1 MKRLALL
8 TVLFFLGVVPAFGQ
22 IGVRFGDGTPVISG
36 QVSGGPIFTVPLA
49 GIRFCNSPAVNV
61 PCTNLAITY
70 TDATL
75 TNACPSSTQIVLAA
89 TNNCVGTTD
98 LFGNWGVWV
107 QPGTYTYTIQLPK
120 GGSIGPYTVTV
131 GGGAGTNILPLANT
145 FTNVNNFTGGFN
157 INGLPGVAGNG
168 TFTIG
173 DCVNVFSLVPLQVSD
188 TGSACGSGGGGGSVI
203 ASPQFQIPYYPTV
216 GSVPTVQGSSL
227 TTDAT
232 GDITI
237 PGTTTVGGPNPYV
250 DAVSFGAF
258 AAPSVAQSVASCNGT
273 STITLTGGVST
284 FKNKEGITVEGCGA
298 TNSLAQPAFPTVTPV
313 VAHVGTGTG
322 NVVGGIAG
330 STTSQ
335 YCIVG
340 RDKGQ
345 GLTQCSDTTGTNG
358 QITNGAS
365 TLGPVIVNITS
376 MARANNV
383 VTVTCAAPCGVSTG
397 AEIYVTNSSDPSFSG
412 FFNATTFID
421 SLHFSISTGQ
431 DTREG
436 ATTSATGGT
445 LTVYNANHL
454 TIPTTAYQ
462 YYIYKFNGT
471 NYVYDGIVR
480 PGETTWDDFGQTPP
494 ARPLWVP
501 NIAPTSP
508 TNDSLTTTIVSGGG
522 TSSLV
527 LANAASQTIS
537 GQVAIKDDAPTFLAA
552 YASASGSTTASPM
565 RISSA
570 ANNTNY
576 VFNSYSLWTGGVP
589 ATVQDGH
596 KIVLNDTLATQSGV
610 NMTGIMGGTSNS
622 GGGGFSSGFYPQI
635 QVGTAYP
642 GIAAGSTSSQFNYL
656 AFIALNDNALIM
668 TVGPGGGFDFSLNN
682 VSCTLTGTDTMGM
695 CLVSYGVTQE
705 FFNNDLFSVNDSLP
719 YGYSL
724 TPIVYLRNDIPNLNG
739 SGDMRMEGTSW
750 VGRGFDIDSAVPSGG
765 LNNYAFY
772 DNYCQACR
780 TPFIT
785 VGSLNA
791 PTVTVRGFTN
801 DTSSTADIAN
811 EGANQLN
818 AILDGVA
825 DNSKETNGIPGLT
838 TGSQFASIQINSP
851 ATQVGQ
857 NVNLSRFRTDVS
869 LDGIGTTPSP
879 GTLQDFQSEVRFG
892 QSYSWQFPLSGPSG
906 VSTVVCLS
914 GPSCGGSVPIG
925 TWTYGV
931 TANGPDGRSSG
942 LSQTTGICT
951 TTSGSQT
958 CDSSWS
964 ALTGAVSYSVYRS
977 NGGGFGGVV
986 ACLNTTAL
994 TCHDIASSAGGGSPP
1009 ATGTAGTTYATATSL
1024 GTQSVVLVG
1033 PAGAAVSPTCT
1044 LTFSTNTCGWSGGGG
1059 GFTAGGD
1066 LSGTSTS
1073 QQVIGLRGLAL
1084 PSLGAATGYLYD
1096 SAGTLS
1102 LSTSASNF
1110 TSGTLPHPQLPTLL
1124 SADIPNNAANTSGN
1138 AATATALASAP
1149 TLCST
1154 GFAPTGVLASG
1165 NATGCASIASGLTT
1179 QTNTV
1184 NNISQSTLNLI
1195 NSAAFN
1201 GLTFTFTNTG
1211 TGVVQA
1217 GFTGT
1222 LGNAGLTNSS
1232 TTVNGQGCSLGGTCT
1247 VPFTVNGS
1255 ANTSQAGVNFLT
1267 STVNAAGLT
1276 VTPSNPSTNSVK
1288 FEVTGSLT
1296 STYPQTVSGGVSGGI
1311 PCFTSTTT
1319 AVASTLFGSGQFVLG
1334 GGAGNCPTT
1343 SFSVVPIA
1351 NGGTGA
1357 ATATA
1362 HQWFGRPQGTTG
1374 APSFSLLGTSDTTP
1388 PQCAADSGAANVY
1401 VLTLAPAATALVNG
1415 LEVCFTPANNNTS
1428 TTPTLNVSGLGAATI
1443 SNPGGSALITNQLNT
1458 ASIAVL
1464 RYNAVST
1471 DWELQGG
1478 GTGGGG
1484 SGTINAGSQFSLSYY
1499 SLVGS
1504 ATTLSAVNS
1513 PASPN
1518 GQTYFVCSTPSAG
1531 AATTPAFCLPG
1542 VPGRAVSGTTD
1553 TILFTDRTS
1562 LVTYTS
1568 NSAVAV
1574 TLPQAGS
1581 SNFGSNFPF
1590 LMRYVGTSILT
1601 VTPTTSTVNG
1611 QATVTLGQN
1620 DFCFFYSIDNTNYLA
1635 NCTNGAGT
1643 NPVVADSGSANA
1655 YVIAYPLLQE
1665 ISGGT
1670 TIPTGATIYFTV
1682 GNANTGASTINV
1694 NGFGVKGLT
1703 KNGAAALITGDLVTS
1718 TIYGAIYDGTQW
1730 QVIKTSAGDF
1740 NTFTAHKWFGNNTS
1754 GTAAAAPSSIGSSDV
1769 FPNIAATDSGVANAY
1784 IVAPST
1790 PVTSL
1795 AFGAT
1800 VFFTTANANSGAS
1813 TINVSSLGVKALDKK
1828 GATALVTGDILA
1840 TATYMAVYDGTEWQ
1854 LIDPSTTAGGSGT
1867 VGNCTVAKALA
1878 YYSATGTTTACLSE
1892 ADLTQ
1897 YLGIADSG
1905 TANAY
1910 VLTLTV
1916 PLASLNTFN
1925 SITFTTT
1932 HPNTTAST
1940 VNVSGLGVKNITK
1953 NGTGALIG
1961 GEILSG
1967 VIYTLQWDG
1976 TEWQLLNPSSA
1987 GGGVAV
1993 HHLDLT
1999 GQTANAGPT
2008 TLVTPSSNGWFVP
2021 ACYVVTTTAAGT
2033 SGTMP
2038 KCQINYTDADSGVA
2052 QTPSGPTSANPT
2064 PGTIVSLTSGTNAAN
2079 GGFYA
2084 ASGVAIS
2091 CQTLNYVSVG
2101 SPVLT
2106 YAVHCSVTGPYY

>member
-61 PCTNLAITY
+61 PCTNLATTY

-203 ASPQFQIPYYPTV
+203 ASPQFQLAYFPNSGTV
-216 GSVPTVQGSSL
+216 ATVQGTTI
-227 TTDAT
+227 TTDASA
-232 GDITI
+232 DITI

-250 DAVSFGAF
+250 DAVGFGAF

-298 TNSLAQPAFPTVTPV
+298 TNTLSTPAFPTVTNV
-313 VAHVGTGTG
+313 AAHVGQGTG
-322 NVVGGIAG
+322 NVVAGIAG

-335 YCIVG
+335 YCIAG
-340 RDKGQ
+340 RTTGQ
-345 GLTQCSDTTGTNG
+345 GLTACSDVTGTHG
-358 QITNGAS
+358 QLSTGAA
-365 TLGPVIVNITS
+365 TLGYNNVTITS
-376 MARANNV
+376 ISRTNNV
-383 VTVTCAAPCGVSTG
+383 STVTCASPCQVSNGT
-397 AEIYVTNSSDPSFSG
+397 EVFITNGSDASFSG
-412 FFNATTFID
+412 FFNQTTFID
-421 SLHFSISTGQ
+421 SLHFSYTQGQ

-436 ATTSATGGT
+436 ATTGSTGGN
-445 LTVYNANHL
+445 LTVQLANHL
-454 TIPTTAYQ
+454 SIPTVAYQ

-471 NYVYDGIVR
+471 NYIYDGITL
-480 PGETTWDDFGQTPP
+480 PGVTSWDDFGQTPP

-501 NIAPTSP
+501 NIAPTSA
-508 TNDSLTTTIVSGGG
+508 TNDSLTTTIVSGAG

-527 LANAASQTIS
+527 LAASASQTIS
-537 GQVAIKDDAPTFLAA
+537 GQVAIKDDAPTLASTYSVA
-552 YASASGSTTASPM
+552 AGSTTASAM
-565 RISSA
+565 RITSA
-570 ANNTNY
+570 ANNTAY
-576 VFNSYSLWTGGVP
+576 VLNSYSTWTGPVP

-596 KIVLNDTLATQSGV
+596 KLILNDTLNVQSGA
-610 NMTGIMGGTSNS
+610 NMTGIMGATSNS

-642 GIAAGSTSSQFNYL
+642 GIAAGSSSTQFNYL
-656 AFIALNDNALIM
+656 ALIALNDQAVMM
-668 TVGPGGGFDFSLNN
+668 TVAPGGGFEFQVNN
-682 VSCTLTGTDTMGM
+682 VSCTLTGTDVMGM
-695 CLVSYGVTQE
+695 CLVNYGVTQE
-705 FFNNDLFSVNDSLP
+705 FLNNDLFSVNDSLP
-719 YGYSL
+719 YGYSFA
-724 TPIVYLRNDIPNLNG
+724 PIVYSRNDIQNLNG
-739 SGDMRMEGTSW
+739 SGQMRVTGSSI
-750 VGRGFDIDSAVPSGG
+750 VGRGFLFDSNPPLSGFDS
-765 LNNYAFY
+765 YAFTS
-772 DNYCQACR
+772 NYCQACR
-780 TPFIT
+780 TPVISF
-785 VGSLNA
+785 GGLNG
-791 PTVTVRGFTN
+791 PIVLLSSFKN

-811 EGANQLN
+811 LGANQLS
-818 AILDGVA
+818 AIIAGVG
-825 DNSKETNGIPGLT
+825 DNSSELNGIPGLT
-838 TGSQFASIQINSP
+838 TGSPFASIDIDSP
-851 ATQVGQ
+851 ATSVGQ
-857 NVNLSRFRTDVS
+857 NVNVERLRTDVS
-869 LDGIGTTPSP
+869 LYGITGTNPAP
-879 GTLQDFQSEVRFG
+879 GLLRYFHSEVRFG
-892 QSYSWQFPLSGPSG
+892 QSYSWFFPLTAPTVTGSS
-906 VSTVVCLS
+906 VSA
-914 GPSCGGSVPIG
+914 GGAVPIG
-925 TWTYGV
+925 SWQYGAV
-931 TANGPDGRSSG
+931 GYGPDGRS
-942 LSQTTGICT
+942 TGISQVPGTAT
-951 TTSGSQT
+951 TTSGNQT
-958 CDSSWS
+958 VTTNIT
-964 ALTGAVSYSVYRS
+964 ALNGAVNYSFYRQNTLVAGY
-977 NGGGFGGVV
+977 NGIN
-986 ACLNTTAL
+986 ACTHIASL
-994 TCHDIASSAGGGSPP
+994 TCVDSAVGAGNGSPA
-1009 ATGTAGTTYATATSL
+1009 ATTTAGTTFATATQL
-1024 GTQSVVLVG
+1024 GTQNVILVG
-1033 PAGAAVSPTCT
+1033 PPGAGAVSPTCT

-1073 QQVIGLRGLAL
+1073 QQVIGLRGLPL
-1084 PSLGAATGYLYD
+1084 PSLGAATGFLKD
-1096 SAGTLS
+1096 TAGTLS
-1102 LSTSASNF
+1102 LSTSASDL
-1110 TSGTLPHPQLPTLL
+1110 TSGTLPHAQLPTLL
-1124 SADIPNNAANTSGN
+1124 SGDIPNNAANISGN

-1388 PQCAADSGAANVY
+1388 PQCAADSGAANAY

-1478 GTGGGG
+1478 GSGGGG

-1499 SLVGS
+1499 SLAGS

-1542 VPGRAVSGTTD
+1542 VPGRSVSGTTD

-1590 LMRYVGTSILT
+1590 VISYTGTNILT
-1601 VTPTTSTVNG
+1601 VTPTTSTING
-1611 QATVTLGQN
+1611 VATLKLGT
-1620 DFCFFYSIDNTNYLA
+1620 DSFCFVYSIDNLNYLA
-1635 NCTNGAGT
+1635 NCTNGGGVS
-1643 NPVVADSGSANA
+1643 PVTADSGTANT
-1655 YVIAYPLLQE
+1655 YVLSYPLVQAL
-1665 ISGGT
+1665 S
-1670 TIPTGATIYFTV
+1670 TGATIYFTV
-1682 GNANTGASTINV
+1682 GNASTGASTINV
-1694 NGFGVKGLT
+1694 NGLGVKGLT
-1703 KNGAAALITGDLVTS
+1703 KNGSNALTNNDLVTS
-1718 TIYGAIYDGTQW
+1718 TIYEAHYDGTQW
-1730 QVIKTSAGDF
+1730 QVTNPSNGDF
-1740 NTFTAHKWFGNNTS
+1740 GTFTAHQFFGNHTGS
-1754 GTAAAAPSSIGSSDV
+1754 TTTPTPSTIGSSDV
-1769 FPNIAATDSGVANAY
+1769 FPNTVATDSGIVNAY
-1784 IVAPST
+1784 VVAPPT
-1790 PVTSL
+1790 PVTAL

-1800 VFFTTANANSGAS
+1800 AFFTTANANSGAT
-1813 TINVSSLGVKALDKK
+1813 TINVSGLGVKALDKK
-1828 GATALVTGDILA
+1828 GTTALVTGDILA
-1840 TATYMAVYDGTEWQ
+1840 NALYMVQYDGTEWQ
-1854 LIDPSTTAGGSGT
+1854 LINPSTSAGGSGT
-1867 VGNCTVAKALA
+1867 VGNCTTANALA
-1878 YYSATGTTTACLSE
+1878 FYSSTGTTTACFSE
-1892 ADLTQ
+1892 ADATQ
-1897 YLGIADSG
+1897 YLGKADSG
-1905 TANAY
+1905 VANAY

-1916 PLASLNTFN
+1916 PLAALNSFN
-1925 SITFTTT
+1925 QVTFTTT
-1932 HPNTTAST
+1932 HPNTTAAT

-1953 NGTGALIG
+1953 NGTGALSG
-1961 GEILSG
+1961 GEIQSG
-1967 VIYTLQWDG
+1967 VVYTLQWDG
-1976 TEWQLLNPSSA
+1976 TEWQLLNPSGA

-1999 GQTANAGPT
+1999 GQTNNAGPT

-2038 KCQINYTDADSGVA
+2038 KCQINYTDADTGVA
-2052 QTPSGPTSANPT
+2052 QAPNSPTAANPT
-2064 PGTIVSLTSGTNAAN
+2064 PGTVVSLTSGTNAAN

-2084 ASGVAIS
+2084 ASGVAIT

-2106 YAVHCSVTGPYY
+2106 YAVHCSVIGPYY